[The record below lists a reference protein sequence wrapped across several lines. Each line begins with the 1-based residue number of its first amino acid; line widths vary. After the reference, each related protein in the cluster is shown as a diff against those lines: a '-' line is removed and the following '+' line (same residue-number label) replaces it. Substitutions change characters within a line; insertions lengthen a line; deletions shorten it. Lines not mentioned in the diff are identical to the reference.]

1 VGALCAHDFSN
12 LTDAMDWCE
21 APAHAGACQRIAAAW
36 RAYMKEHRF
45 LDVQAN
51 RALGRAV
58 ARAAVRERD
67 EDLVG
72 W

>member
-1 VGALCAHDFSN
+1 
-12 LTDAMDWCE
+12 
-21 APAHAGACQRIAAAW
+21 
-36 RAYMKEHRF
+36 MKEHRF

-51 RALGRAV
+51 RVLGRAV